1 VGVGGLL
8 GAGTELVADS
18 LVKNVTYSMMVD
30 LQISERSDVAVEQT
44 MESDLTQGTST
55 QIKQTA
61 KSKNDLMRYRTRV
74 LSTANKVNLD
84 FAEAQ
89 PVLEEE
95 ISRAISGIF

>member
-1 VGVGGLL
+1 
-8 GAGTELVADS
+8 
-18 LVKNVTYSMMVD
+18 
-30 LQISERSDVAVEQT
+30 
-44 MESDLTQGTST
+44 
-55 QIKQTA
+55 
-61 KSKNDLMRYRTRV
+61 MRYRTRV